1 MTPPRRSIRHS
12 RTHATRTV
20 VAGLAACLVAACA
33 VGDRSSGARSERESS
48 ASASVVRD
56 PRVEGPAHAGCLLG
70 DSLLRQASGVET
82 QWEPTVPFDSL
93 WHGSSGRWACRV
105 LAAGRT
111 RNELFSVDSV
121 RQGFVARGWS
131 DRTMI
136 SADGPD
142 GTVQGVHRGGVT
154 CLLEGRWDGGDD
166 SDSTYVPSDTI
177 EVRVACARTAS
188 ADTVRPAP
196 AR

>member
-1 MTPPRRSIRHS
+1 MSHVNRAMPKH
-12 RTHATRTV
+12 
-20 VAGLAACLVAACA
+20 AGLAFVACLVASVACEPSDGSRSA
-33 VGDRSSGARSERESS
+33 WRHGERNSAALARIDSRVGTAE
-48 ASASVVRD
+48 
-56 PRVEGPAHAGCLLG
+56 HAGCLLG
-70 DSLLRQASGVET
+70 DTLLRQISRVET
-82 QWEPTVPFDSL
+82 QWEPAVPFDSL
-93 WHGSSGRWACRV
+93 WHGPTGRWACRV

-111 RNELFSVDSV
+111 RSEVFSVDTV
-121 RQGFVARGWS
+121 LHGFAARGWS

-136 SADGPD
+136 AADGPD

-177 EVRVACARTAS
+177 EVRVACTRTAS
-188 ADTVRPAP
+188 ADTILPAP

>member
-1 MTPPRRSIRHS
+1 MSFLHRMS
-12 RTHATRTV
+12 RLIPKQAGLVV
-20 VAGLAACLVAACA
+20 VACVVALVACDPR
-33 VGDRSSGARSERESS
+33 GDAKPAASHGQADS
-48 ASASVVRD
+48 AALTPSD
-56 PRVEGPAHAGCLLG
+56 PRVGTAEQAGCLLG
-70 DSLLRQASGVET
+70 DTLLRQVFGIET
-82 QWEPTVPFDSL
+82 QRKPSVPFDSL
-93 WHGSSGRWACRV
+93 WHGSSERWACRV

-111 RNELFSVDSV
+111 RSELFSVDSV
-121 RQGFVARGWS
+121 RRGFTARGWS

-177 EVRVACARTAS
+177 EVRVACTRTIR
-188 ADTVRPAP
+188 ADTILPET

>member
-1 MTPPRRSIRHS
+1 MRK
-12 RTHATRTV
+12 HAGLV
-20 VAGLAACLVAACA
+20 YVAGLVASAACGTGDHAPPAMVQSESGVSAAVAGDSRVGTA
-33 VGDRSSGARSERESS
+33 VQ
-48 ASASVVRD
+48 
-56 PRVEGPAHAGCLLG
+56 AGCLLG
-70 DSLLRQASGVET
+70 NTLLRLASGVEA
-82 QWEPTVPFDSL
+82 QWEPAIPFDSL
-93 WHGSSGRWACRV
+93 WHGSTGRWACRV

-111 RNELFSVDSV
+111 RREAFSVDSV
-121 RQGFVARGWS
+121 LRGFTARGWS

-136 SADGPD
+136 AADGPD

-177 EVRVACARTAS
+177 EVRVACARSAR
-188 ADTVRPAP
+188 ADTVPPIP

>member
-1 MTPPRRSIRHS
+1 
-12 RTHATRTV
+12 
-20 VAGLAACLVAACA
+20 
-33 VGDRSSGARSERESS
+33 
-48 ASASVVRD
+48 
-56 PRVEGPAHAGCLLG
+56 LG
-70 DSLLRQASGVET
+70 DTLLRQVSGAET
-82 QWEPTVPFDSL
+82 QWEPAVPFDSL
-93 WHGSSGRWACRV
+93 WHGSTGRWACRV

-111 RNELFSVDSV
+111 WREEFSVDTV
-121 RQGFVARGWS
+121 LRGFTARGWS

-142 GTVQGVHRGGVT
+142 GTVQGVHRRGVT

-177 EVRVACARTAS
+177 EVRVACTRTVR
-188 ADTVRPAP
+188 ADTTFPAP

>member
-1 MTPPRRSIRHS
+1 MLFVHRMS
-12 RTHATRTV
+12 RLVPKQAGLVV
-20 VAGLAACLVAACA
+20 VACV
-33 VGDRSSGARSERESS
+33 V
-48 ASASVVRD
+48 ASVACEPRGDAKPATSRGQADAALGD
-56 PRVEGPAHAGCLLG
+56 PRIGMAEHAGCLLG
-70 DSLLRQASGVET
+70 DTLLRQVPGVAT
-82 QWEPTVPFDSL
+82 QWEPAVPFDSL
-93 WHGSSGRWACRV
+93 WHGSSERWACRV

-111 RNELFSVDSV
+111 RSEQFSVDSV
-121 RQGFVARGWS
+121 RRGFTARGWS

-177 EVRVACARTAS
+177 EVRVACTRTVR
-188 ADTVRPAP
+188 ADTILLEP

>member
-1 MTPPRRSIRHS
+1 
-12 RTHATRTV
+12 
-20 VAGLAACLVAACA
+20 VAA
-33 VGDRSSGARSERESS
+33 DSR
-48 ASASVVRD
+48 VRTA
-56 PRVEGPAHAGCLLG
+56 EQAGCLLG
-70 DSLLRQASGVET
+70 DTLLRQVSGVDT
-82 QWEPTVPFDSL
+82 QWESAVPFDSL
-93 WHGSSGRWACRV
+93 WYGSTGRWACRV

-111 RNELFSVDSV
+111 RREAFSVDTV
-121 RQGFVARGWS
+121 LRGFTARGWN
-131 DRTMI
+131 DGTMI

-177 EVRVACARTAS
+177 EVRVACTRTVR
-188 ADTVRPAP
+188 ADTIAPAP

>member
-1 MTPPRRSIRHS
+1 MMTPPRRSIRGS
-12 RTHATRTV
+12 RTQAMRAV
-20 VAGLAACLVAACA
+20 VAGLAACLAAAC
-33 VGDRSSGARSERESS
+33 GSGERSSAAKSEPH
-48 ASASVVRD
+48 ANVNVAGD
-56 PRVEGPAHAGCLLG
+56 PRVEGPVQAGCLLG
-70 DSLLRQASGVET
+70 DTLLRQASGVAT
-82 QWEPTVPFDSL
+82 RWEPAVPFDSL
-93 WHGSSGRWACRV
+93 WHGSTGRWACRV

-111 RNELFSVDSV
+111 KSELFSVDSV

-188 ADTVRPAP
+188 ADTILPAP
-196 AR
+196 ER